1 MFRVRIYCIWR
12 KLDFVLEQKTKLFT
26 YGTINSESEIDANE
40 IENYRMVATFR
51 ANNMNFIVIQT
62 KARIDRSSLFDSI
75 LLNKEKSITKSK
87 RKVKNMLPCT
97 FFD

>member
-1 MFRVRIYCIWR
+1 MFEFIACR

-26 YGTINSESEIDANE
+26 YGTINSESEIDVNE

-62 KARIDRSSLFDSI
+62 KARIDRVYSI
-75 LLNKEKSITKSK
+75 QFYLTK
-87 RKVKNMLPCT
+87 RKLKRSPREK
-97 FFD
+97 